1 MNIKEIMSK
10 NIITC
15 SKDESLLKASNLMKK
30 NDIGFLPISDN
41 KKIIGVITD
50 RDIVIKALSNKE
62 DYSNPINDYINKNII
77 TIDVNSNIQDTL
89 KTMGDNKIKRLI
101 VKENNKVVGII
112 SLSDIINSK
121 YNESS
126 LFDTLKSIYTITDKN
141 NNETIEID
149 EFYL

>member
-149 EFYL
+149 DFYL

>member
-62 DYSNPINDYINKNII
+62 DYYNPINDYINKNII

-126 LFDTLKSIYTITDKN
+126 LFDTLKSIYTITDKI

-149 EFYL
+149 DFYL

>member
-15 SKDESLLKASNLMKK
+15 SKDDSLLKASNLMKK

-121 YNESS
+121 YNESV

-149 EFYL
+149 DFYL

>member
-15 SKDESLLKASNLMKK
+15 SKDDSLLKASNLMKK

-121 YNESS
+121 YNESV

>member
-121 YNESS
+121 YNESV

>member
-1 MNIKEIMSK
+1 
-10 NIITC
+10 
-15 SKDESLLKASNLMKK
+15 
-30 NDIGFLPISDN
+30 
-41 KKIIGVITD
+41 
-50 RDIVIKALSNKE
+50 
-62 DYSNPINDYINKNII
+62 
-77 TIDVNSNIQDTL
+77 
-89 KTMGDNKIKRLI
+89 MGDNKIKRLI

>member
-112 SLSDIINSK
+112 SFSDIINSK

-149 EFYL
+149 DFYL

>member
-121 YNESS
+121 YNESV

-149 EFYL
+149 DFYL

>member
-15 SKDESLLKASNLMKK
+15 SKDDSLLKASNLMKK

-50 RDIVIKALSNKE
+50 RDIVIKALSNEE

-121 YNESS
+121 YNESV